1 MIPYAIGFDIGI
13 TSVGWAVV
21 ALDSED
27 KPYGIINMGSRVF
40 DAAEQPKTGAS
51 LAAPRREARSARRRL
66 RRHQRAGAF
75 HAVLPLPRHRGDGQ
89 RR

>member
-40 DAAEQPKTGAS
+40 DAAEQPRQELPWQHRGER
-51 LAAPRREARSARRRL
+51 PEV
-66 RRHQRAGAF
+66 
-75 HAVLPLPRHRGDGQ
+75 HAVGCAVTSIGWSVFAASF
-89 RR
+89 

>member
-40 DAAEQPKTGAS
+40 DAAE
-51 LAAPRREARSARRRL
+51 
-66 RRHQRAGAF
+66 
-75 HAVLPLPRHRGDGQ
+75 LPWQHRGERPEAHAAGCAVTSIGWSVFAASF
-89 RR
+89 

>member
-51 LAAPRREARSARRRL
+51 LAAPRREAEA
-66 RRHQRAGAF
+66 HAAGC
-75 HAVLPLPRHRGDGQ
+75 AVTSIGWSVFAASF
-89 RR
+89 